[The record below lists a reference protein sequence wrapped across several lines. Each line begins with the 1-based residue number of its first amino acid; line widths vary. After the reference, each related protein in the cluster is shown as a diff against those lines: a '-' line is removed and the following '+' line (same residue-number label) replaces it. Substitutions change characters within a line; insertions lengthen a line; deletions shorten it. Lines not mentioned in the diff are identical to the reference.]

1 MLRLSICLFLLA
13 ALPGLVT
20 GADIPVKG
28 GCVLGE
34 SQLAHGLSAT
44 EAQARMIHY
53 ARLYVQSYASYNR
66 EKSDARRK
74 ASDYL
79 ELDGWT
85 QADIIGFTR
94 RQRELLFISVGGE
107 LATGK
112 IDSSELPGYVAAID
126 QKIQDIEVELGCQVL
141 PAESPEK

>member
-1 MLRLSICLFLLA
+1 MRRLALIVLVFGTWPGFA
-13 ALPGLVT
+13 A
-20 GADIPVKG
+20 GADIPIEG

-34 SQLAHGLSAT
+34 SQLAHGLPAG
-44 EAQARMIHY
+44 EAQARIVSY

-79 ELDGWT
+79 ELKEWT
-85 QADIIGFTR
+85 QADIVGFTR
-94 RQRELLFISVGGE
+94 RQRELLYISVGGE

-112 IDSSELPGYVAAID
+112 IDASELPGYIAAID
-126 QKIQDIEVELGCQVL
+126 QKIQDIEVELGCQIL
-141 PAESPEK
+141 PAESE

>member
-1 MLRLSICLFLLA
+1 MRRLALIVLVFGTWPGFA
-13 ALPGLVT
+13 A
-20 GADIPVKG
+20 GADIPIEG

-34 SQLAHGLSAT
+34 SQLAHGLPAG
-44 EAQARMIHY
+44 EAQVRIVSY

-79 ELDGWT
+79 ELKEWT
-85 QADIIGFTR
+85 QADIVGFTR
-94 RQRELLFISVGGE
+94 RQRELLYISVGGE

-112 IDSSELPGYVAAID
+112 IDASELPGYIAAID
-126 QKIQDIEVELGCQVL
+126 QKIQDIEVELGCQIL
-141 PAESPEK
+141 PAESE

>member
-1 MLRLSICLFLLA
+1 MRRSLLILLVFGAFPGLA
-13 ALPGLVT
+13 A
-20 GADIPVKG
+20 GADIPIEG

-34 SQLAHGLSAT
+34 SQLVHGVPAS
-44 EAQARMIHY
+44 EAQARIVGY

-74 ASDYL
+74 ASAYL
-79 ELDGWT
+79 ELKAWT
-85 QADIIGFTR
+85 QDDIIGFTR
-94 RQRELLFISVGGE
+94 RQRELLYISVGGE

-126 QKIQDIEVELGCQVL
+126 QKIQDIEVELGCEVL
-141 PAESPEK
+141 PAERE

>member
-1 MLRLSICLFLLA
+1 MRRLALIVLVFGLWPGFA
-13 ALPGLVT
+13 A
-20 GADIPVKG
+20 GADIPVEG

-34 SQLAHGLSAT
+34 SQLAHGLPAG
-44 EAQARMIHY
+44 EAQARIVSY

-79 ELDGWT
+79 ELKEWT
-85 QADIIGFTR
+85 QADIVGFTR
-94 RQRELLFISVGGE
+94 RQRELLYISVGGE

-112 IDSSELPGYVAAID
+112 IDASELPGYIAAID
-126 QKIQDIEVELGCQVL
+126 QKIQDIEVELGCQIL
-141 PAESPEK
+141 PAESE

>member
-1 MLRLSICLFLLA
+1 MILLVFG
-13 ALPGLVT
+13 ALPGVAA

-34 SQLAHGLSAT
+34 SQLAHGLSAK
-44 EAQARMIHY
+44 EAQSRIIQY

-66 EKSDARRK
+66 EKSDARRR

-94 RQRELLFISVGGE
+94 RQRELLYISVGGE
-107 LATGK
+107 LAVGK
-112 IDSSELPGYVAAID
+112 LDSSELPGYVAAID

-141 PAESPEK
+141 PVEAPER